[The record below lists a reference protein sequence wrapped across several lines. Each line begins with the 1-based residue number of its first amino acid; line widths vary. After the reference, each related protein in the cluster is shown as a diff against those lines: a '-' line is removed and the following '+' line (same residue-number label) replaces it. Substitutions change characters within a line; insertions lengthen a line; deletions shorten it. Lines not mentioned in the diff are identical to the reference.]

1 MKEEKVEGKLNEL
14 IKNFEA
20 AEDRGHQ
27 KPANPAGKA
36 RDSHL
41 KFQKNMDSLQET
53 LNHLRLCIKYQLFD
67 LEATRRENKCLRKML
82 NDRNLDDRNL

>member
-20 AEDRGHQ
+20 AEGRGHR

-36 RDSHL
+36 HDSHSKL
-41 KFQKNMDSLQET
+41 QKNVDSLQET

-67 LEATRRENKCLRKML
+67 LEATRRENKRLRKML
-82 NDRNLDDRNL
+82 NDRNL